1 MKLQSLEGIK
11 LPQNDNAAFKAL
23 GNAVNSKIVGLI
35 AEKLLIDKPKKINGN
50 NMIIN
55 NNKILKKHEP
65 AR

>member
-35 AEKLLIDKPKKINGN
+35 AKKLLIDKPKKINGN
-50 NMIIN
+50 SMLIN
-55 NNKILKKHEP
+55 NNQILKQHEP